1 MFVPEEK
8 NLGQMQCSTGVG
20 ILLVMV
26 KLFWVGNCY
35 LQPCGSSSSCSSS
48 SSSSNNNNNNLY
60 AGGSTDQSG
69 FQGGLKSKS
78 LLKWLLI

>member
-1 MFVPEEK
+1 MFVPEKK
-8 NLGQMQCSTGVG
+8 NLGQTQCSTGVG
-20 ILLVMV
+20 ILLDMV
-26 KLFWVGNCY
+26 KLFWVGYCY
-35 LQPCGSSSSCSSS
+35 LQPCGSSSSSSRS
-48 SSSSNNNNNNLY
+48 SNNNNNLY

>member
-1 MFVPEEK
+1 M
-8 NLGQMQCSTGVG
+8 GQTQCLTGVG
-20 ILLVMV
+20 ILLDMM

-35 LQPCGSSSSCSSS
+35 LQPCGSSSSSS
-48 SSSSNNNNNNLY
+48 NNNNNLY

>member
-1 MFVPEEK
+1 MFVPEKK
-8 NLGQMQCSTGVG
+8 NLGQTQCSTGVG
-20 ILLVMV
+20 ILLDMV

-35 LQPCGSSSSCSSS
+35 LQLCGSSS
-48 SSSSNNNNNNLY
+48 SSSSSDNNNNNNLY

-78 LLKWLLI
+78 LLTWLLQQ

>member
-1 MFVPEEK
+1 MFVPEK
-8 NLGQMQCSTGVG
+8 KYLGHTQCLTGVG
-20 ILLVMV
+20 ILLDMV

-35 LQPCGSSSSCSSS
+35 LQPCGS

>member
-1 MFVPEEK
+1 MFVPEKK

-35 LQPCGSSSSCSSS
+35 LQPCDSSS
-48 SSSSNNNNNNLY
+48 SSSNNNNNLY

>member
-1 MFVPEEK
+1 MLVPEK
-8 NLGQMQCSTGVG
+8 KYLGRTQCSTAVG
-20 ILLVMV
+20 ILLDMV

-35 LQPCGSSSSCSSS
+35 LQPRDSSSSSS
-48 SSSSNNNNNNLY
+48 SSSSNKNNLY

-69 FQGGLKSKS
+69 FQGGLKSKG

>member
-1 MFVPEEK
+1 MFVTEKK
-8 NLGQMQCSTGVG
+8 NLGQTQCLTGVG
-20 ILLVMV
+20 ILLDMM

-35 LQPCGSSSSCSSS
+35 LQPCGSSSSSS
-48 SSSSNNNNNNLY
+48 NNNNNLY

>member
-1 MFVPEEK
+1 MFVPEKK
-8 NLGQMQCSTGVG
+8 NLGQTQCSTGVG
-20 ILLVMV
+20 ILLDMV

-35 LQPCGSSSSCSSS
+35 LQPCGSSSS
-48 SSSSNNNNNNLY
+48 SSSNNNNNLY
-60 AGGSTDQSG
+60 VGGSTDQSG

>member
-1 MFVPEEK
+1 MFVPEKK
-8 NLGQMQCSTGVG
+8 NLGQTQCSTGVG
-20 ILLVMV
+20 ILLDVV

-35 LQPCGSSSSCSSS
+35 LQPCGSSSRSSS
-48 SSSSNNNNNNLY
+48 SSNNNNNLY

>member
-1 MFVPEEK
+1 MFVPEK
-8 NLGQMQCSTGVG
+8 KYLGRTQCSTPVG
-20 ILLVMV
+20 ILLDMV
-26 KLFWVGNCY
+26 KLFWVSNCH
-35 LQPCGSSSSCSSS
+35 LQPCDSSSS
-48 SSSSNNNNNNLY
+48 SSSSNKNNLY

>member
-1 MFVPEEK
+1 MFVPEKK
-8 NLGQMQCSTGVG
+8 NLSQMQCASGVG
-20 ILLVMV
+20 ILLDMV
-26 KLFWVGNCY
+26 KLFWVDNCY
-35 LQPCGSSSSCSSS
+35 LQPCGSSSSSSS
-48 SSSSNNNNNNLY
+48 SSNNNNNLY

>member
-1 MFVPEEK
+1 MFVPEKK

-26 KLFWVGNCY
+26 TLFWVGNCY
-35 LQPCGSSSSCSSS
+35 LQPCGSSSSSS
-48 SSSSNNNNNNLY
+48 NNNNNLY

-78 LLKWLLI
+78 LLKWLLT